1 MELENLLGYFRSTF
15 TATEGEERNNAE
27 NSIRRVEKNLT
38 PFEFLTQLFELLLTH
53 GQSIDTSIK
62 LSVTVRIK
70 QTIEKAK
77 KNNSLSL
84 NEKLQTL
91 EKLVDFV
98 TESNMTVSL
107 ILFAIDSEELIL
119 QSIDP
124 NNEFINNLDK
134 TFEKL
139 ASKIDK
145 QNNHEGELGFLQ
157 LMISIVST
165 NSLNEN
171 NFEKI
176 VSTVIKYAKY
186 SLQTNLNHL
195 KNRGFPQ
202 NNFFLQE
209 KELYFVN
216 EIGKLIGI
224 CKLFN
229 DIITQTL
236 KKKLISKYK
245 FLYENIMPFIKEEGA
260 LILFHKTNDLIIC
273 WTNKSST
280 DQKVNILKTRILRII
295 AVMFTLITK
304 IQNLNNQDI
313 PFFKDIIQNI
323 AFDLTSIINKQ
334 FNGIENLPLNCEK
347 INREHS
353 FKLEYSRIIYQYLSI
368 LSKYLS
374 IPPFLENYQNDFKM
388 LFKDVLLPLLIITKS
403 EKSMMTQA
411 SEFNIYDNYF
421 EDVITKRK
429 GDSIKTG
436 AAMLLLTLFNSSHA
450 LKYYILKYN
459 IILFENCLAQLCNN
473 TIPPSINNDIV
484 NNDDKICVL
493 LKNNYEHMLDLTLM
507 VLLIVADFTENELKL
522 KSPGIVFQVFQS
534 ITQRLGL
541 LFHCDVIHVKHKF
554 LIFLNKFEKLINVED
569 KNSQS
574 FVSQYLLNHLL
585 KENNQL
591 LKKESACILTKHLI
605 SLEISKEILT
615 EHLLS
620 FSKQIEYL
628 HEPEFFE
635 LFYDIK
641 IKVGPSDIDL
651 SILTAL
657 CQKTNLEIKN
667 YLNSKPSKSKN
678 KHIIIKC
685 FNIIREMFT
694 SKYGSFIQNNGNEI
708 SKIITPLFQYACRT
722 KTFNDEYMFI
732 LSNMIRYMKRIPSL
746 NIDIIQY
753 ILTCSQRVQC
763 LNNYLFHLINHFL
776 IYFVPSN
783 ESEQILFI
791 QLINKVS
798 SIVNHQKE
806 NILSPFYMTTLI
818 QTFVLNKCNISEDVI
833 EKFLNEAVA
842 NLRNLSN
849 VNKLT
854 VFQEYYFA
862 CNLALVFMSFKQND
876 KLISAFVLNNEQ
888 EMQIKNWCCKLL
900 TFINCSNFHIKSI
913 ILSLTLL
920 FQKIGLRDEVFFFI
934 EFGYKLLIK
943 QHLSEKEQR
952 IKSIPK
958 EKHDRPFKGDYD
970 SEEED
975 EFKTEEGDCNEFVKS
990 EEEKLMK
997 EMNEFQMNIYDP
1009 EIEGK
1014 DEFIIFTQCVEKLK
1028 NYNELKF
1035 IEWINSLNETEREEF
1050 RNISNVKRRS
1060 VQITEDG
1067 HTKEI
1072 LFARRIVQ
1080 IKRTV
1085 NENNG
1090 QI

>member
-1 MELENLLGYFRSTF
+1 MELESLLGYFRSTF
-15 TATEGEERNNAE
+15 TATEREERYKAE
-27 NSIRRVEKNLT
+27 NSINRVEKNLT
-38 PFEFLTQLFELLLTH
+38 PFEFLTQLFELLLTN
-53 GQSIDTSIK
+53 GQSIETSIK
-62 LSVTVRIK
+62 LSISVRIK
-70 QTIEKAK
+70 QTIEKAM

-98 TESNMTVSL
+98 TESNITISL

-119 QSIDP
+119 QSINP

-139 ASKIDK
+139 ATKIDK
-145 QNNHEGELGFLQ
+145 QNNHEGEPGFLQ

-195 KNRGFPQ
+195 KSRGFPQ

-216 EIGKLIGI
+216 EIAKLTGI
-224 CKLFN
+224 FKLLN

-236 KKKLISKYK
+236 KKKLTSKYK
-245 FLYENIMPFIKEEGA
+245 FVYDNIIPFIKEEGA

-273 WTNKSST
+273 WTNKSLI
-280 DQKVNILKTRILRII
+280 DQKVNILKIRILRII
-295 AVMFTLITK
+295 AVIFTLITN
-304 IQNLNNQDI
+304 IQNLDNQDI

-347 INREHS
+347 IDRKNS
-353 FKLEYSRIIYQYLSI
+353 FKLEYSRMIYQYLSI
-368 LSKYLS
+368 LSKFLS

-403 EKSMMTQA
+403 EKSMMTQS

-436 AAMLLLTLFNSSHA
+436 AAMLLLTLFNSLHT

-507 VLLIVADFTENELKL
+507 VLLIVADSTQNEL
-522 KSPGIVFQVFQS
+522 KSPGIVNQVFQS

-554 LIFLNKFEKLINVED
+554 LIFLNKFEKLISVED
-569 KNSQS
+569 KNSQNY
-574 FVSQYLLNHLL
+574 VSQYLLNHLL

-591 LKKESACILTKHLI
+591 LKKESVCILTKHLT
-605 SLEISKEILT
+605 SLEISKETLT

-620 FSKQIEYL
+620 FSKQIEFS

-651 SILTAL
+651 LILTAL
-657 CQKTNLEIKN
+657 CQKTNLEIKK
-667 YLNSKPSKSKN
+667 YLNFKQGKSKN

-732 LSNMIRYMKRIPSL
+732 LSNMIRYMKKIPSL

-753 ILTCSQRVQC
+753 ILTCSQRVNC

-791 QLINKVS
+791 NFLNKVS

-818 QTFVLNKCNISEDVI
+818 QTFVLNKCNIPEDVI
-833 EKFLNEAVA
+833 EKFLNETVT
-842 NLRNLSN
+842 NLRNLLDL
-849 VNKLT
+849 NKLT
-854 VFQEYYFA
+854 IFQEYYFA

-876 KLISAFVLNNEQ
+876 KLISAFVLNDGQ

-900 TFINCSNFHIKSI
+900 TFINYSNFHIKSI

-943 QHLSEKEQR
+943 QYLSEKEQR

-970 SEEED
+970 SENED
-975 EFKTEEGDCNEFVKS
+975 EFKIEEGDCNEFEKS

-997 EMNEFQMNIYDP
+997 EMNEFQMNVYDP

-1035 IEWINSLNETEREEF
+1035 NEWINSLNETDREKF
-1050 RNISNVKRRS
+1050 KNISNVKRRS

-1067 HTKEI
+1067 YTKEI

-1080 IKRTV
+1080 IKRNV
-1085 NENNG
+1085 NENNV
-1090 QI
+1090 